1 MADPTEVHALG
12 YSGHLRCDVASN
24 LGGAGFSYQD
34 PSKEMGDSGA
44 CITGHLLRRLGALD
58 SDMEVGS

>member
-1 MADPTEVHALG
+1 
-12 YSGHLRCDVASN
+12 
-24 LGGAGFSYQD
+24 
-34 PSKEMGDSGA
+34 MGDSGA